1 MKSAK
6 YAIAGKL
13 IYLNIQTTCPRNS
26 ITPLHFCFDHNSEM
40 EGRREMSNVLN

>member
-13 IYLNIQTTCPRNS
+13 IYLNIQTACPRDS
-26 ITPLHFCFDHNSEM
+26 VTPLRFYSEM
-40 EGRREMSNVLN
+40 EGRRELSDVLN